1 MRSTHRY
8 TVANCMLSGF
18 LYQTTASPFRVSA
31 PIRTPGLCTA
41 TTNFTDDADVVSL
54 SEVLLLSDRINSL
67 SLYQIQFNLMIDN
80 GRYKQAQIRKIA
92 NEVRG
97 AVDGWGFRQFVLGT
111 LSCGTSIAVNIP
123 VLSKHKSDTE
133 IRFID
138 AGGEG
143 SFTRNIQSDHHD
155 SRDGR
160 TSVSQDRQYPDTY
173 VEETEQ
179 DKDYPVIFGY

>member
-97 AVDGWGFRQFVLGT
+97 AADGWDFRQFVLGT

-143 SFTRNIQSDHHD
+143 SFTKETCHNVLEDKHID
-155 SRDGR
+155 R
-160 TSVSQDRQYPDTY
+160 TMTEL
-173 VEETEQ
+173 EEDES
-179 DKDYPVIFGY
+179 